1 MMRGETVLV
10 NGAPVDNVL
19 VSVGDHTEGTDA
31 RVPAGTVVAYT
42 LAFPSSYE
50 GPLSDA
56 AVTVRGVE
64 CRSVGHCDH
73 NRPADVFGGAWIEE
87 LCPWDMTVP
96 VRLATADARK
106 HVRVVATSVTYDE
119 LGDPVRS
126 DSLAYEGP
134 AQARWV
140 SGARG
145 TSVDGSAVVAETWA
159 FVIPWSAAVAA
170 LRPEAAR
177 VECDGAVFDAVS
189 VANVDGRG
197 EFASIEGRRRG

>member
-10 NGAPVDNVL
+10 NGAPVENVL
-19 VSVGDHTEGTDA
+19 VAVGDHTDGTDA
-31 RVPAGTVVAYT
+31 RVPAGVVVAYT
-42 LAFPSSYE
+42 LAFPASFA

-64 CRSVGHCDH
+64 CRTVGHCDH

-96 VRLATADARK
+96 VRLATSDARK
-106 HVRVVATSVTYDE
+106 RARVVATSATYDE
-119 LGDPVRS
+119 LGDPVRTEAC
-126 DSLAYEGP
+126 AYEGP

-140 SGARG
+140 SGSRG
-145 TSVDGSAVVAETWA
+145 TAADGSAEVAEIWA
-159 FVIPWSAAVAA
+159 FVVPWSAGIAA
-170 LRPEAAR
+170 LRPESTR

-189 VANVDGRG
+189 IRDVDGRG
-197 EFASIEGRRRG
+197 EHASIEGRRRG